1 MPDGKDEGSIKNLK
15 EQCMILAQLFWIFF
29 RIGPSTFGG
38 GYAML
43 PIIEREVVNK
53 KKWMQEDEIGELIS
67 LAGSAPG
74 GVGVNAAAM
83 IGHRQAGIA
92 GAVSAVIG
100 VTCPTFLIVIL
111 ISMLAILFRNQ
122 PKVEAALKGM
132 NGGIIALISMAA
144 YRTARYSILDTTTA
158 IAAIVTVAVLLFAGI
173 HPLYLILS
181 GLICGMVMIRIK
193 KRLGLQVKMEKKSV
207 TGSYPELEYY
217 I

>member
-1 MPDGKDEGSIKNLK
+1 MKRTTAYFSSLK
-15 EQCMILAQLFWIFF
+15 KRLTLLARLFWTFCC
-29 RIGPSTFGG
+29 IGPSTFGG

-43 PIIEREVVNK
+43 PIIEREVVSK
-53 KKWMQEDEIGELIS
+53 KKWVNEEEIGELIS

-92 GAVSAVIG
+92 GAVSAVLG

-111 ISMLAILFRNQ
+111 ISVGAVFFRDQ

-132 NGGIIALISMAA
+132 HGAIIALIVFAAFRMAKHA
-144 YRTARYSILDTTTA
+144 VFDATTTITA
-158 IAAIVTVAVLLFAGI
+158 LVTISVMLFTGV
-173 HPLYLILS
+173 HPLYLIALS
-181 GLICGMVMIRIK
+181 LLCGMAVIPIK
-193 KRLGLQVKMEKKSV
+193 KRLGFQANTEKKAASN
-207 TGSYPELEYY
+207 SRPELEYY

>member
-1 MPDGKDEGSIKNLK
+1 MEIMRDRIKGLK
-15 EQCMILAQLFWIFF
+15 HKFKLLNQLFWTFF

-43 PIIEREVVNK
+43 PIIEREVVSK
-53 KKWMQEDEIGELIS
+53 KKWMQENEIGELIS

-74 GVGVNAAAM
+74 GVGVNAAAI
-83 IGHRQAGIA
+83 IGHRQAGVA

-111 ISMLAILFRNQ
+111 ISIFAMVFRNQ

-132 NGGIIALISMAA
+132 NGAIIALILMAA
-144 YRTARYSILDTTTA
+144 YRMAKYSVFDRTTA
-158 IAAIVTVAVLLFAGI
+158 IAALATVSVLLFAGV
-173 HPLYLILS
+173 HPLYLIAL
-181 GLICGMVMIRIK
+181 GLLCGMTVIRIK
-193 KRLGLQVKMEKKSV
+193 LRLGLRARTEKQTT
-207 TGSYPELEYY
+207 TGSPSELEYY

>member
-1 MPDGKDEGSIKNLK
+1 
-15 EQCMILAQLFWIFF
+15 
-29 RIGPSTFGG
+29 
-38 GYAML
+38 ML
-43 PIIEREVVNK
+43 PIIEREVVHK
-53 KKWMQEDEIGELIS
+53 KKWMQEDEIAELIS

-74 GVGVNAAAM
+74 GVGVNAAAI

-111 ISMLAILFRNQ
+111 ISMSAMIFRNH

-132 NGGIIALISMAA
+132 NGAIIALIVAAA
-144 YRTARYSILDTTTA
+144 YRMARHSIFDTTT
-158 IAAIVTVAVLLFAGI
+158 TLAVLATVSLLLFGGV
-173 HPLYLILS
+173 HPFYLIVP
-181 GLICGMVMIRIK
+181 GLIFGVLVIRIK
-193 KRLGLQVKMEKKSV
+193 KRLGFQVRTMKETA

>member
-15 EQCMILAQLFWIFF
+15 EQCMVLAQLFWIFF

-111 ISMLAILFRNQ
+111 ISVFAIIFRNQ
-122 PKVEAALKGM
+122 PKVDAALKGM

-144 YRTARYSILDTTTA
+144 YRTARYSILDTTTTVA
-158 IAAIVTVAVLLFAGI
+158 VIVTVAVLLFAGI
-173 HPLYLILS
+173 HPFYLIVS
-181 GLICGMVMIRIK
+181 GLIGGMAVIRIK
-193 KRLGLQVKMEKKSV
+193 KRLGLQVKMEKESV

>member
-1 MPDGKDEGSIKNLK
+1 MKRTNAYFSCLK
-15 EQCMILAQLFWIFF
+15 KRLTLLARLFWTFCC
-29 RIGPSTFGG
+29 IGPSTFGG

-43 PIIEREVVNK
+43 PIIEREVVSK
-53 KKWMQEDEIGELIS
+53 KKWVNEEEVGELIS

-92 GAVSAVIG
+92 GAVSAVLG

-111 ISMLAILFRNQ
+111 ISVGAVFFRDQ

-132 NGGIIALISMAA
+132 HGAVIALIVFAA
-144 YRTARYSILDTTTA
+144 YRMAKHAVFDATTTITA
-158 IAAIVTVAVLLFAGI
+158 LATVSVMLFTGV
-173 HPLYLILS
+173 HPLYLIALS
-181 GLICGMVMIRIK
+181 LLCGMAVIPIK
-193 KRLGLQVKMEKKSV
+193 KRLGFQANTEKKAASN
-207 TGSYPELEYY
+207 SRPELEYY

>member
-15 EQCMILAQLFWIFF
+15 EQFMVLTQLFWIFF

-67 LAGSAPG
+67 LAGAAPG
-74 GVGVNAAAM
+74 GVGVNAAAI

-111 ISMLAILFRNQ
+111 ISVFAVLFRNQ
-122 PKVEAALKGM
+122 LKVEAALKGM

-144 YRTARYSILDTTTA
+144 YRTAKYSILDTTTA

-173 HPLYLILS
+173 HPLYLIVS
-181 GLICGMVMIRIK
+181 GLICGMAVIRIK
-193 KRLGLQVKMEKKSV
+193 KRLGLQVKMEKESV

>member
-1 MPDGKDEGSIKNLK
+1 
-15 EQCMILAQLFWIFF
+15 
-29 RIGPSTFGG
+29 
-38 GYAML
+38 ML

-53 KKWMQEDEIGELIS
+53 KKWMHEDEIGELIS

-111 ISMLAILFRNQ
+111 ISVFAIIFRNQ
-122 PKVEAALKGM
+122 PKVDAALKGM

-144 YRTARYSILDTTTA
+144 YRTARYSILDTTTT

-173 HPLYLILS
+173 HPLYLIVS
-181 GLICGMVMIRIK
+181 GLISGMAVIRIK
-193 KRLGLQVKMEKKSV
+193 KRLGLQVKMEKESV

>member
-15 EQCMILAQLFWIFF
+15 EQCMVLAQLFWIFF

-43 PIIEREVVNK
+43 PIIEREVVSK

-83 IGHRQAGIA
+83 IGHRQAGIP

-111 ISMLAILFRNQ
+111 ISVFAVLFRNQ

-132 NGGIIALISMAA
+132 NGAIIALIIMAA

-158 IAAIVTVAVLLFAGI
+158 IAAIVTVSILLFAGV
-173 HPLYLILS
+173 HPLYLIVS
-181 GLICGMVMIRIK
+181 GLISGMAVIRIK
-193 KRLGLQVKMEKKSV
+193 KRLGLQVKMEKESV

>member
-1 MPDGKDEGSIKNLK
+1 MVSIRDSIKRLK
-15 EQCMILAQLFWIFF
+15 HKFTLLAQLFWTFF
-29 RIGPSTFGG
+29 CIGPSTFGG

-74 GVGVNAAAM
+74 GVGVNAAAI
-83 IGHRQAGIA
+83 IGHRQAGVA

-100 VTCPTFLIVIL
+100 VTCPTFLIVLL
-111 ISMLAILFRNQ
+111 ISMFAMVFRNQ

-132 NGGIIALISMAA
+132 NGAIIALIVMAA
-144 YRTARYSILDTTTA
+144 YRMAKYSIFDGTTA
-158 IAAIVTVAVLLFAGI
+158 IAALATVCVLLFAGI
-173 HPLYLILS
+173 HPLYLIAL
-181 GLICGMVMIRIK
+181 GLLCGMAVIRIK
-193 KRLGLQVKMEKKSV
+193 KRLGLRASTEKKPAP
-207 TGSYPELEYY
+207 GSPSELEYY

>member
-1 MPDGKDEGSIKNLK
+1 MKRTTAYFSNLK
-15 EQCMILAQLFWIFF
+15 KRLTLLARLFWTFCC
-29 RIGPSTFGG
+29 IGPSTFGG

-43 PIIEREVVNK
+43 PIIEREVVSK
-53 KKWMQEDEIGELIS
+53 KKWVNEEEIGELIS

-92 GAVSAVIG
+92 GAVSAVLG

-111 ISMLAILFRNQ
+111 ISVGAVFFRDQ

-132 NGGIIALISMAA
+132 HGAVIALIVFAAFRMAKHA
-144 YRTARYSILDTTTA
+144 VFDATTTITA
-158 IAAIVTVAVLLFAGI
+158 LVTISVMLFTGV
-173 HPLYLILS
+173 HPLYLIALS
-181 GLICGMVMIRIK
+181 LLCGMAVIPIK
-193 KRLGLQVKMEKKSV
+193 KRLGFQANTEKKAASN
-207 TGSYPELEYY
+207 SRPELEYY

>member
-1 MPDGKDEGSIKNLK
+1 MKRTNAYFSSLK
-15 EQCMILAQLFWIFF
+15 ERLTLLARLFWTFCC
-29 RIGPSTFGG
+29 IGPSTFGG

-43 PIIEREVVNK
+43 PIIEREVVSK
-53 KKWMQEDEIGELIS
+53 KKWVNEEEIGELIS

-92 GAVSAVIG
+92 GAVSAVLG

-111 ISMLAILFRNQ
+111 ISVGAVFFRDQ

-132 NGGIIALISMAA
+132 HGAVIALIAVAA
-144 YRTARYSILDTTTA
+144 YRMTKHAVFDATTTITA
-158 IAAIVTVAVLLFAGI
+158 LATVSVMLFTGV
-173 HPLYLILS
+173 HPLYLIALS
-181 GLICGMVMIRIK
+181 LLCGMAVIPIK
-193 KRLGLQVKMEKKSV
+193 KRLGFQANTEKKAAPNSR
-207 TGSYPELEYY
+207 PELEYY

>member
-1 MPDGKDEGSIKNLK
+1 MERINAYFSSLK
-15 EQCMILAQLFWIFF
+15 ERLTLLAQLFWTFF

-43 PIIEREVVNK
+43 PIIEREVVSK
-53 KKWMQEDEIGELIS
+53 KKWVNEEEIGELIS

-92 GAVSAVIG
+92 GAISAVLG

-111 ISMLAILFRNQ
+111 ISVGAVFFRDQ

-132 NGGIIALISMAA
+132 HGAVIALIAVAA
-144 YRTARYSILDTTTA
+144 YRMAKHAVFDATTTISA
-158 IAAIVTVAVLLFAGI
+158 IATVSVMLFTGV
-173 HPLYLILS
+173 HPLYLIALS
-181 GLICGMVMIRIK
+181 LLCGMAVIQIK
-193 KRLGLQVKMEKKSV
+193 KRLGLQANTEKKAAINSC
-207 TGSYPELEYY
+207 PELEYY